1 MSTKNE
7 EKFVAIRVE
16 MTKDL
21 RNRFKSVVVREGR
34 NMKDV
39 VVEFIEQY
47 IENREKEQQKLSQS
61 NSAKA
66 KEGVSD

>member
-1 MSTKNE
+1 MSTQNE
-7 EKFVAIRVE
+7 EKIVAIRVE

-21 RNRFKSVVVREGR
+21 RNRFKSLVVREGR

-47 IENREKEQQKLSQS
+47 IENREKEQQRFPQS
-61 NSAKA
+61 NTTKA
-66 KEGVSD
+66 KEGGSD

>member
-7 EKFVAIRVE
+7 EKIVAIRVE

-21 RNRFKSVVVREGR
+21 RNRFKSLVVREGR

-47 IENREKEQQKLSQS
+47 IENGEKEHQGFPQS

-66 KEGVSD
+66 KEGGSD

>member
-7 EKFVAIRVE
+7 EKIVAIRVE
-16 MTKDL
+16 MTQDL
-21 RNRFKSVVVREGR
+21 RNRFKSLVVREGR

-47 IENREKEQQKLSQS
+47 IEKREKVNDPHTSKTDL
-61 NSAKA
+61 
-66 KEGVSD
+66 

>member
-7 EKFVAIRVE
+7 EKTVAIRVE

-21 RNRFKSVVVREGR
+21 RNRFKSLVVREGR

-47 IENREKEQQKLSQS
+47 IENREKEQQRFSQS